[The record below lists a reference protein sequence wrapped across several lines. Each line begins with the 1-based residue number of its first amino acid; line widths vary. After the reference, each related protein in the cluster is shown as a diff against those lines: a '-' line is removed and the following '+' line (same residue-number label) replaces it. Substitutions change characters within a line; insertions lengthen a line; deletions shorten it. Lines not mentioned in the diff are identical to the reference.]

1 VRGFLQLASFICW
14 DLSIGLFSDRDDD
27 DRGDGVA
34 RQQRD
39 KLRAERKRERER
51 EMRLE
56 NLTGKKSKYAR
67 DQVRLDWSLPAFG

>member
-1 VRGFLQLASFICW
+1 VQAASRAEPIAPMCAC
-14 DLSIGLFSDRDDD
+14 SERDAEEG
-27 DRGDGVA
+27 RNDGVA
-34 RQQRD
+34 AQQRD

-67 DQVRLDWSLPAFG
+67 DQVGCTAP